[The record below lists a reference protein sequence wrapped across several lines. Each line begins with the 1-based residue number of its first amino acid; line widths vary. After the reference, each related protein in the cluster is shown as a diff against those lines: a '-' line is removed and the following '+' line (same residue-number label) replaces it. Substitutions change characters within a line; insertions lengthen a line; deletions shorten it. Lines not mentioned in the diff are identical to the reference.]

1 MGAAEAD
8 EMFKIFLIAGGTIFL
23 LVLGFIYLLIS
34 GIIQFF
40 KKKD

>member
-8 EMFKIFLIAGGTIFL
+8 EMFKILLIVGGSIFL
-23 LVLGFIYLLIS
+23 LVLGLIYLLIC